1 MDPKKEENETQ
12 PVYIIVEEMD
22 PMLQLN
28 IELYGLEEGR
38 RRYEEEEAEYLKR
51 KEKEDKIMYISAA
64 IVAGIFVLFLIYASI
79 ETS

>member
-12 PVYIIVEEMD
+12 PVYVIVEEMD

-28 IELYGLEEGR
+28 IELYGLEEGC
-38 RRYEEEEAEYLKR
+38 RRYEEEEAEYRKR

-64 IVAGIFVLFLIYASI
+64 IVTGIIILFIIFS
-79 ETS
+79 S